1 MKMSHVRRAIAL
13 SAVILAVNSYAGQED
28 DSKKAVVPME
38 QPAPSRWSLS
48 IGAAVS
54 SIKTTFNSDPGLLTL
69 GATDPSVGGG
79 VYNGGPNPALYRLG
93 GSVGAG
99 GANADAINGVNGST
113 TFANPVAQVLPVAT
127 TSPIGATPG
136 TAGSA
141 TFLGRTYTS
150 LGGSDDTETS
160 VGPYIKLAYD
170 LWDSSDKT
178 VHLSPFFQYTFT
190 TAFASGPSYVGVNNV
205 TTTYAT
211 YVDGPSA
218 AHTGSVFAVYNAGAA
233 AAGLSGNFIDTPSA
247 DVNPS
252 QAITTQV
259 GIVGNGLNIYM
270 HTFTL
275 GFDLTKDLCD
285 RVHLV
290 LSTGPTLN
298 LFDTDLSSAAGG
310 VAVSDNSKQ
319 TIRFGWIGQL
329 GVIVDLDSRKRWFV
343 ETSANYHYV
352 DPFTV
357 SNGLSSAR
365 VQASSWG
372 AELGVG
378 LRF

>member
-1 MKMSHVRRAIAL
+1 MKMSHVRGAIAL
-13 SAVILAVNSYAGQED
+13 SAVILAVNAYAGDE

-54 SIKTTFNSDPGLLTL
+54 SIKTTFNADPVLI
-69 GATDPSVGGG
+69 DPADPAVGGG
-79 VYNGGPNPALYRLG
+79 VYSGGPNPTLYRLG

-99 GANADAINGVNGST
+99 GPNADAINGVNGST

-127 TSPIGATPG
+127 TSPIGILPG
-136 TAGSA
+136 VAGSA
-141 TFLGRTYTS
+141 TYLGRTYTP
-150 LGGSDDTETS
+150 LGGSDNTEPS

-170 LWDSSDKT
+170 LWDNRDKT
-178 VHLSPFFQYTFT
+178 IHLSPFFQYTFT
-190 TAFASGPSYVGVNNV
+190 TAFTSGPSYVGVNDV

-211 YVDGPSA
+211 YADGPSA
-218 AHTGSVFAVYNAGAA
+218 VHPGAVFAVYNAAA
-233 AAGLSGNFIDTPSA
+233 AAPGLSGNFIDTPGA
-247 DVNPS
+247 DVNP
-252 QAITTQV
+252 TQV
-259 GIVGNGLNIYM
+259 IATQVAVVGNGLNIYM

-298 LFDTDLSSAAGG
+298 LFDTDLSSSAGG
-310 VAVSDNSKQ
+310 LAVASNSKQ

-329 GVIVDLDSRKRWFV
+329 GLVIDLDSRKRWFV
-343 ETSANYHYV
+343 ETSGNYHYV

-357 SNGLSSAR
+357 SDGLSTAR

-372 AELGVG
+372 AELGLG
-378 LRF
+378 LHF